1 MADAGE
7 WITDAEILKL
17 CGTGASA
24 TVKAADYFDSII
36 VRCEGIVNSASRY
49 DWNALG
55 AASVDDAVEGI
66 LAEATGCLAAIEGVI
81 FDMSG
86 YTSRIEAEDIINVLR
101 DRALFCI
108 QLLRNKQTQTFI
120 QNA

>member
-17 CGTGASA
+17 CGTGASD

-36 VRCEGIVNSASRY
+36 VRTEGIVNAATRY
-49 DWNALG
+49 DWNTLTAVTL
-55 AASVDDAVEGI
+55 SDNVEGI
-66 LAEATGCLAAIEGVI
+66 LAEATGCLAAIEGVT

-86 YTSRIEAEDIINVLR
+86 YTSRIEAEDVINVLR

-108 QLLRNKQTQTFI
+108 QILRNIKSQTFMI
-120 QNA
+120 AA